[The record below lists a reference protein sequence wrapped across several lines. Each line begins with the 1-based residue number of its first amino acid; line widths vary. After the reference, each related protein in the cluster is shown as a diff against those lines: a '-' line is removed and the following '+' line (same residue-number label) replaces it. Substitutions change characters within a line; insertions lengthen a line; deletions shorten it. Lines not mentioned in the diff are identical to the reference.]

1 MCLKNKNLTSYSQIC
16 LQCILRLKT
25 DIESAETLLNSN
37 SDGDATEESEAMDT
51 SEGGAV
57 GGKKKQTKY

>member
-1 MCLKNKNLTSYSQIC
+1 MYFKVENRYRIC
-16 LQCILRLKT
+16 T
-25 DIESAETLLNSN
+25 ETLLNSN

-57 GGKKKQTKY
+57 GGKKKQKKY